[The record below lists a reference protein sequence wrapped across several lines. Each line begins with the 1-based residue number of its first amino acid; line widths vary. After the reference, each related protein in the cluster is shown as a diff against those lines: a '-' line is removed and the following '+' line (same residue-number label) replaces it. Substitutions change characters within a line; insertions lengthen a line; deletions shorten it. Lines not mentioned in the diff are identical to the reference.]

1 MYEETKKKFLELENK
16 LSDPEISK
24 NQKEMVKISQEHA
37 GLRKAIGLIFD
48 LEKINF
54 NISQNNEII
63 SKESDNELKAMAQ
76 EELAGLAAKAEKLSE
91 EIEDELHPASPN
103 DKKNAIIEIRA
114 GTGGDE
120 AALFAGDLF
129 RMYSRYCERRGWKLE
144 LIDSSII
151 GLGGYKEIIFNVK
164 GEGAYGLLKFEAGTH
179 RVQRVP
185 ETEKQGRVHTSTVTV
200 VVLPEAEEVDIEIK
214 MSDIR
219 IDTFCSSGPG
229 GQSVNTTYSAIRVLH
244 IPTGIIVSCQDQK
257 SQHQNKEKALQVLR
271 SRLLAK
277 QEEERQAADS
287 SARKSQV
294 GAGDRADKIRTY
306 NFPQDRVTDHR
317 INISWHSIIRVM
329 DGEIEEIVQALKN
342 AAKEEVK

>member
-1 MYEETKKKFLELENK
+1 MHEEIKQKFADLEKKLM
-16 LSDPEISK
+16 DPEIIK
-24 NQKEMVKISQEHA
+24 DQKELIKISQEHA
-37 GLRKAIGLIFD
+37 GLKKVIGLIFD
-48 LEKINF
+48 LEKINL

-63 SKESDNELKAMAQ
+63 KNEADPELKSMAQ
-76 EELAGLAAKAEKLSE
+76 EELNNLNNRLAKLSE
-91 EIEDELHPASPN
+91 EIEEELHPASPN

-129 RMYSRYCERRGWKLE
+129 RLYSRYCERQGWKLE
-144 LIDSSII
+144 LINSSII
-151 GLGGYKEIIFNVK
+151 GIGGFKEVIFSVR
-164 GEGAYGLLKFEAGTH
+164 GENAYGLLKFEAGTH

-185 ETEKQGRVHTSTVTV
+185 ETEKQGRVHTSTATV
-200 VVLPEAEEVDIEIK
+200 VVLPEAEEVDVEIK
-214 MSDIR
+214 ANDIR

-271 SRLLAK
+271 SRILAK
-277 QEEERQAADS
+277 QEEERLLAES
-287 SARKSQV
+287 SARKNQV

-317 INISWHSIIRVM
+317 INISWHSITRIM
-329 DGEIEEIVQALKN
+329 DGEIAEIILSLKK
-342 AAKEEVK
+342 AAKEKQI